1 MSIREEFEKYN
12 TYKVQMIEN
21 EKSIQK
27 IMQELSD
34 KEPSSSLDMFVYLQ
48 EVDELDLLKKK
59 IASLRADNETMN
71 EELENLP
78 NTIRK
83 ELCES
88 IHRHFAIVEHNK
100 IASEKRIEA
109 LRIKRNKIIKTSSI
123 ITGIVMITFIVRRIT
138 QSRK

>member
-78 NTIRK
+78 N
-83 ELCES
+83 
-88 IHRHFAIVEHNK
+88 
-100 IASEKRIEA
+100 
-109 LRIKRNKIIKTSSI
+109 
-123 ITGIVMITFIVRRIT
+123 
-138 QSRK
+138 